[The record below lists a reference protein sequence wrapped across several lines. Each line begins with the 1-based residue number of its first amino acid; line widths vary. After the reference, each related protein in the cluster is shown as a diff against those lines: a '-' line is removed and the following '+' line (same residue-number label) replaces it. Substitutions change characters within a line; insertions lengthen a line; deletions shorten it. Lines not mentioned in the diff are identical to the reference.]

1 MTAPDPTSLLHP
13 VAAGAD
19 LLPRHVVRSRLLG
32 RPLAIWRAD
41 DGFINI
47 WEDRCIHRGMRLA
60 AGVNDGAELVC
71 QYHGWR
77 YSNRNANCSYI
88 PAHPGDAPAGGL
100 RAATFACAEKYGLV
114 WSGGSPDAEPP
125 RVPALE
131 GGDLL
136 VLRSL
141 PVNAPAA
148 LVLDGLTGYSF
159 GPGAACGTDDAGA
172 TSTDAGSAYS
182 ITVTATS
189 AAADGAVVFFVRPAE
204 AGRCVIHP
212 VLSPAPAPVER
223 LAALRYHAR
232 ALEELRSRLED
243 SRPAEI
249 AASLPAATL
258 EPLRR
263 AGAAP
268 TAAGRHPQLQV
279 RVTRKWLTAE
289 GIAAFDL
296 APVAGELPSFQP
308 GAHLDVHLPNGL
320 VRQYSLTNGP
330 DLTGVYRIGVKL
342 EPEGGGGSRYMHES
356 IHAGDPLDIS
366 TPRNNFPLRRDAART
381 VLIAGGIGITPL
393 LAMARTLARQGLT
406 WELHYF
412 VRSDRHLAFAEMLA
426 PLRTTGR
433 WWRYRRGDNHVAVGE
448 MPAPPAGGVT
458 TYAGLSPE
466 ETGDELARITRRYGP
481 MQHAYVCGPG
491 PMIDTARSI
500 AADAGWPTESIHF
513 EYFKNESA
521 RDDNSGFDVTLARRN
536 LTVRIEPGVSLLD
549 GLRRAGVDLPSSCEQ
564 GACGTCIATILE
576 GEPDHQ
582 DVYLKASERAAGDR
596 LLTCVSRARR
606 GRLVLDL

>member
-1 MTAPDPTSLLHP
+1 MTAPDPASLLHP
-13 VAAGAD
+13 VDAGAD

-47 WEDRCIHRGMRLA
+47 WEDRCIHRGMRLS

-77 YSNRNANCSYI
+77 YSNRNGNCTYI
-88 PAHPGDAPAGGL
+88 PAHPGEAPAGGL
-100 RAATFACAEKYGLV
+100 RVATFACAERYGLV

-125 RVPALE
+125 SIPALE

-141 PVNAPAA
+141 PVDAPAA

-159 GPGAACGTDDAGA
+159 QPSAAFGSDDAGV
-172 TSTDAGSAYS
+172 TSMDAGSAYS

-189 AAADGAVVFFVRPAE
+189 AAAESSVVFFVRPAE

-212 VLSPAPAPVER
+212 VLSPAPAPAER
-223 LAALRYHAR
+223 LATLRHHAR
-232 ALEELRSRLED
+232 ALEELRTRLED

-249 AASLPAATL
+249 AAPLPAASL
-258 EPLRR
+258 EPLRSVSAAHT
-263 AGAAP
+263 AG
-268 TAAGRHPQLQV
+268 GRHPHLQV
-279 RVTRKWLTAE
+279 RVTRKWLTAD
-289 GIAAFDL
+289 GIAAFEL

-366 TPRNNFPLRRDAART
+366 TPRNNFTLRRDAART

-393 LAMARTLARQGLT
+393 LAMAQTLDRQGLA

-412 VRSDRHLAFAEMLA
+412 VQSDNHIAFGEMLA
-426 PLRTTGR
+426 PL
-433 WWRYRRGDNHVAVGE
+433 A
-448 MPAPPAGGVT
+448 GVT
-458 TYAGLSPE
+458 TYVGLSHD

-500 AADAGWPTESIHF
+500 AAEAGWPTESIHF
-513 EYFKNESA
+513 EYFKNEAA
-521 RDDNSGFDVTLARRN
+521 RDDSSAFDVTLARRN

-549 GLRRAGVDLPSSCEQ
+549 GLRSVGIDLPSSCEQ
-564 GACGTCIATILE
+564 GACGTCIAPVLD

-582 DVYLKASERAAGDR
+582 DVYLKASERTAGDR
-596 LLTCVSRARR
+596 LLTCVSRARI